1 MQDTDSTTKTEKKP
15 YLQGHWPLTIGAA
28 LLVFGSGLLGYS
40 IGHRQG
46 LTVTG
51 YDADAE
57 QLVDVVQKQKLNLE
71 SLNKSLNAAIQERD
85 VAVTNSND
93 LYNALNQAK
102 VNQQQVESI
111 SSIYRDVLKQRG
123 GLSLTVQN
131 LGIKPLPENAY
142 EYQIDLI
149 QVSPNNRRVSGQVS
163 LHLIQG
169 SEVLAIPLEDNKF
182 NFDSYQRLTGRWTMP
197 KGFTPQFIEVRL
209 SGAIPVTKRF
219 GWSRGQAVQS
229 PSAFVSEIP
238 QAEANAN

>member
-15 YLQGHWPLTIGAA
+15 YLQGHWPLAIGAA
-28 LLVFGSGLLGYS
+28 ILVFGSGLLSYS

-71 SLNKSLNAAIQERD
+71 SLNKSLNTAIQERD

-93 LYNALNQAK
+93 LYEALNQAK
-102 VNQQQVESI
+102 VNQQQVEAMSA
-111 SSIYRDVLKQRG
+111 IYRDVLKQRG

-149 QVSPNNRRVSGQVS
+149 QVSPNNRRVSGQVE
-163 LHLIQG
+163 LQLIQG
-169 SEVLAIPLEDNKF
+169 TEVLAIPLEDNKF

-209 SGAIPVTKRF
+209 TGSTPVTKRF
-219 GWSRGQAVQS
+219 SWSRGQSVQS